1 MKIAVLEP
9 LNVSRETLDRE
20 AAQLPDDVTISY
32 ADHRPA
38 DDDELVAWAA
48 GAEVLV
54 IANLPLR
61 RAVLERLPEVRCISV
76 AFVGVDH
83 VDLDYCTEHGIVVSN
98 CPGYSQEAVAEL
110 VFGLALALY
119 RDIPVADDRV
129 REGGTAAGLSGRE
142 ISGKTFGI
150 IGAGA
155 IGRRVAQIARALGA
169 TVVAWNRTPRTVE
182 GIEFLPLDEVLKRA
196 DILSVHVASTPET
209 HHLIGAEQLALL
221 KPSAILINTA
231 RGPVVDSGA
240 LAEALTA
247 GTLAGAG
254 LDVFD
259 TEPPLDQSEPLL
271 TAPHTILTPHLGFAT
286 HEALETRAHLVFE
299 NIAAYTAGAPVHT
312 VC

>member
-1 MKIAVLEP
+1 
-9 LNVSRETLDRE
+9 
-20 AAQLPDDVTISY
+20 
-32 ADHRPA
+32 
-38 DDDELVAWAA
+38 
-48 GAEVLV
+48 
-54 IANLPLR
+54 PLR

-182 GIEFLPLDEVLKRA
+182 GIEFLPLDEVLQRA
-196 DILSVHVASTPET
+196 DILSVHVASTPQT

-231 RGPVVDSGA
+231 RGPVVDSAA
-240 LAEALTA
+240 LAEALTT

-271 TAPHTILTPHLGFAT
+271 TAPHTVLTPHLGFAT

-299 NIAAYTAGAPVHT
+299 NIAAYVAGAPVHT